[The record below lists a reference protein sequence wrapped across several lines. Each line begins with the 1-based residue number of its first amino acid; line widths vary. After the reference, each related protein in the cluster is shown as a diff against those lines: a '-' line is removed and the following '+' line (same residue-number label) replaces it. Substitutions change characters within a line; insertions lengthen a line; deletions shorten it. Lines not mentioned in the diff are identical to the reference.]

1 MPKLTI
7 TVGVSASGKT
17 TWVESLTDEELYN
30 TVNLNRDDIRFN
42 MIRPGGTWKTY
53 NPNGN
58 EAVAKRFQL
67 RLAQLAVSF
76 SARIIVSDT
85 NLKSID
91 REFWRQFAKNNG
103 YDFEIKEFPISLE
116 EAIERDSKR
125 KNSVEEEVIR
135 NQYKL
140 WLEYLESKETK
151 GS

>member
-76 SARIIVSDT
+76 WARIIVSDT

-103 YDFEIKEFPISLE
+103 HDFEIKEFPISLE

-125 KNSVEEEVIR
+125 KNSVGEEVIR

>member
-30 TVNLNRDDIRFN
+30 TVNLNRDDIRFS

-53 NPNGN
+53 NSNGN
-58 EAVAKRFQL
+58 EAVVKRFQL
-67 RLAQLAVSF
+67 KLAQLAVSF
-76 SARIIVSDT
+76 WTRIIVSDT
-85 NLKSID
+85 NLKPID

-125 KNSVEEEVIR
+125 KNSVGEEVIR
-135 NQYKL
+135 SQYKL

>member
-1 MPKLTI
+1 MSKLTI

-76 SARIIVSDT
+76 WARIIVSDT

-125 KNSVEEEVIR
+125 KNSVGEEVIR

>member
-76 SARIIVSDT
+76 WARIIVSDT

-125 KNSVEEEVIR
+125 KNSVGEEVIR

>member
-58 EAVAKRFQL
+58 EAAVKRFQL
-67 RLAQLAVSF
+67 KLAQLAVSF
-76 SARIIVSDT
+76 WTRIIVSDT
-85 NLKSID
+85 NLKPID
-91 REFWRQFAKNNG
+91 REFWKQFAKNNG

-125 KNSVEEEVIR
+125 KNSVGEEVIR

-140 WLEYLESKETK
+140 WLEYLESKETG

>member
-76 SARIIVSDT
+76 WARIIVSDT

-125 KNSVEEEVIR
+125 KNSVGEEAIR